1 MSLDLINILVF
12 LSIGIGFVYI
22 ASIVVPAVLAPSR
35 PSTEKLLP
43 YECGEIVVGE
53 PWVRFHIRYYI
64 FALLF
69 LIFDVEV
76 AFMLPWAVL
85 LKGTLGTFGFW
96 EMMVF
101 IVILVLGLI
110 YPWKKG
116 LLKWA
121 S

>member
-12 LSIGIGFVYI
+12 MLIGAGFVFI
-22 ASIVVPAVLAPSR
+22 AGMVVPAILAPSH
-35 PSTEKLLP
+35 PSKEKLLP
-43 YECGEIVVGE
+43 YECGEIIYGQ
-53 PWVRFHIRYYI
+53 PWVRFHIRYYVY
-64 FALLF
+64 ALLF

-85 LKGTLGTFGFW
+85 LKGTLGIFGFW

-101 IVILVLGLI
+101 VIILVLGLI

-116 LLKWA
+116 LLKWV